1 MLHRHLARR
10 RHSGHCSL
18 SLPCDHITHIPPLT
32 GERLQRANVR
42 PRHRLVFPLAHLH
55 DLRHRHTRAV
65 QPCCHGHAHRLAR
78 QLVNPPAWDQ
88 LRAGAP
94 IDLSHER
101 PHPLCHARRARP
113 RVHRI
118 ALACH
123 LKVYSRARWPEVP
136 VRYARCARQP
146 CRAMPIL
153 LPHHTHLPS
162 ASKGT
167 VRSYISPAASSSRL
181 TTSTSRGARSLLL
194 RLSAFTNIAPAG
206 SFSILQ

>member
-136 VRYARCARQP
+136 A
-146 CRAMPIL
+146 IGL
-153 LPHHTHLPS
+153 EGH
-162 ASKGT
+162 GT
-167 VRSYISPAASSSRL
+167 VVHQPRRLLVAAHDEHQPRRPLAAAAALCLHEHRTGRQLLDLAVVAVHRPLQLIHRHAHVVRL
-181 TTSTSRGARSLLL
+181 
-194 RLSAFTNIAPAG
+194 
-206 SFSILQ
+206 